1 MKSTRATMRLL
12 HRYIGYFM
20 AGIMAVYAIS
30 GVLLIYRDTD
40 FLKKEKKFDK
50 KIEINIPKEKLGKEL
65 KIKNLEVKEQKG
77 NLLIFKEGTYNSKT
91 GEAKYTKK
99 ELPYFLKKMTD
110 LLNEKEKLIIVE
122 EKKYIPQ
129 LKYENGDILRDMVV
143 ATFEKSLI
151 NQSFKSNDEKI
162 IIKSNKKPLIN
173 EGFLFYLLV

>member
-1 MKSTRATMRLL
+1 MKNTRTNMRLL
-12 HRYIGYFM
+12 HRYIGFFM

-91 GEAKYTKK
+91 DEAKYTKQ
-99 ELPYFLKKMTD
+99 ELHKKKKKMTD
-110 LLNEKEKLIIVE
+110 LHKSDSKHKLSILNTIFGFSLLFFVISSFWMFNPKSRIFKKGLIIS
-122 EKKYIPQ
+122 II
-129 LKYENGDILRDMVV
+129 GAIL
-143 ATFEKSLI
+143 AITLTF
-151 NQSFKSNDEKI
+151 
-162 IIKSNKKPLIN
+162 
-173 EGFLFYLLV
+173 V